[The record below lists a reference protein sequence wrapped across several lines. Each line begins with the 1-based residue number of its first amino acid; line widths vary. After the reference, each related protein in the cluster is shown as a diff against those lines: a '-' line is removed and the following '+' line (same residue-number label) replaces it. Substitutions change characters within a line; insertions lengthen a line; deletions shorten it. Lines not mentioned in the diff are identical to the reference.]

1 MRNRLQEVMRQEHA
15 LRTRELEELQGR
27 LEELRASDAAG
38 EQALKRAAEMD
49 HLEQEVELSTCR
61 KQTIDNFFRRLEDEV
76 LGMPTASKAEA
87 MPEPYRARRVTD
99 DPRRSSG

>member
-1 MRNRLQEVMRQEHA
+1 MRNRLTEVMRQEDA

-49 HLEQEVELSTCR
+49 HVEQEVELSQCR
-61 KQTIDNFFRRLEDEV
+61 KQTIDNFFQRLQDEV
-76 LGMPTASKAEA
+76 LGTPRLSKAEA
-87 MPEPYRARRVTD
+87 MPTAYRARRVVD
-99 DPRRSSG
+99 DPQA